1 MNASKFKNACGEDIK
16 QKYLNCSVTTVST
29 EGRLIAVNG
38 NFLAMSWSNAGEI
51 VVVDSTNFCSIK
63 PDQPRIKGHRANV
76 LDIEF
81 SPFSSDLLAAAFDD
95 NTVLLYKIP
104 EGGLTEHITQEVQ
117 IYQKHMKKV
126 PFVTFNPIASDVLC
140 SGAFLGDIHIWNAL
154 KGETYAELKA
164 DETPTC
170 VQWNPNGTLIG
181 ATTKKKNINIFDPRA
196 NKMIMNHGI
205 NEAFQAAKFAWTSDE
220 QFVTTSWTKNKAK
233 MMRLWDIRK
242 VKDDLSSEGEV
253 TSVKIDSSTTVTTPF
268 VDKESKLIYTIAKGE
283 AIIRTYDYSQGT
295 FYKGIDFSSAEPS
308 ISSVMFDRKCLDYNR
323 LEVDRFARYVNSQK
337 VYYVS
342 YTIPRRN
349 PGYDPTLYPPVE
361 CGEPALTYD
370 QWVAGQKAEPIKKE
384 INTIDNKFVS
394 KVEEFVKQEVKVEV
408 KTPEAKIKEVEGKIA
423 ELSVKINQLTE
434 ENAKLRKTL
443 EMKKAEKAQQQQQQI
458 QENTQEHEPEPEPQ
472 QEEKNEIQFE
482 EQPKEEKPQEEPP
495 QEEQQQDELKIEQ
508 QHQELKIEEEQH
520 QELKIEEEQP
530 QELKIEEEQQPEQ
543 QPEEQPQEEV
553 NNEEKPIEEV
563 NNEEQPQE
571 EIQQHQIII
580 EDENKPEQND
590 E

>member
-1 MNASKFKNACGEDIK
+1 MNVSKFKNACGEDKK
-16 QKYLNCSVTTVST
+16 QKYLNCAVTTVST
-29 EGRLIAVNG
+29 EGRYLAVNG
-38 NFLAMSWSNAGEI
+38 NFLAMSWSNMGEI

-76 LDIEF
+76 LDLEF

-95 NTVLLYKIP
+95 NSVLLYKIP

-126 PFVTFNPIASDVLC
+126 PFVTFNPVASDVLC
-140 SGAFLGDIHIWNAL
+140 TGAFLGDIHIWNAL
-154 KGETYAELKA
+154 KGETYVELKA

-196 NKMIMNHGI
+196 NKMIMNHAI
-205 NEAFQAAKFAWTSDE
+205 NEAFQAAKFAWTNDE
-220 QFVTTSWTKNKAK
+220 QFVTTSWTKNRAK

-242 VKDDLSSEGEV
+242 VKDDLSAEGEV

-268 VDKESKLIYTIAKGE
+268 VDKESQLIYAIAKGE

-308 ISSVMFDRKCLDYNR
+308 ISTVMFDRKCLDYNK
-323 LEVDRFARYVNSQK
+323 LEVDRFARFVNSQK

-342 YTIPRRN
+342 YIIPRRN
-349 PGYDPTLYPPVE
+349 PGYDPTLYPPVD
-361 CGEPALTYD
+361 CGEPALSYD
-370 QWVAGQKAEPIKKE
+370 QWVGGEKAEPIKKE
-384 INTIDNKFVS
+384 INTIENKFVS

-434 ENAKLRKTL
+434 ENAKLRKQL
-443 EMKKAEKAQQQQQQI
+443 EAKKAQQNDQQQNDQQQQ
-458 QENTQEHEPEPEPQ
+458 EPEPEK
-472 QEEKNEIQFE
+472 EEINEIHQIQFE
-482 EQPKEEKPQEEPP
+482 EQQPEEEKPQEEQPPQQDEPP
-495 QEEQQQDELKIEQ
+495 QEEE
-508 QHQELKIEEEQH
+508 HQ
-520 QELKIEEEQP
+520 EEQP
-530 QELKIEEEQQPEQ
+530 QELKIEEQP
-543 QPEEQPQEEV
+543 P
-553 NNEEKPIEEV
+553 
-563 NNEEQPQE
+563 E
-571 EIQQHQIII
+571 EIQENQILI
-580 EDENKPEQND
+580 EENKPEEND